1 MAWKACKNR
10 VTAGIT
16 ELCEVRWWV
25 PTDLR
30 DRFSRTGALFLPIG
44 HKSRHNGVAQTK
56 KGRHA
61 GRPIKTAILDGNC
74 LGFLFF
80 RRLVCRRRGLLRR
93 RRCRVRCA
101 RHAFFEAADTFAQA
115 SSQLGNL
122 PTSEQE
128 QDNRQDYQ
136 PMNRT
141 KLAHESPPRT
151 ICGALLTTLTQD
163 ASRGKCG

>member
-30 DRFSRTGALFLPIG
+30 DRFSRTGAFFYRLGTNHGITAW
-44 HKSRHNGVAQTK
+44 RRQK

-61 GRPIKTAILDGNC
+61 GRPIKTAILDGKC

-80 RRLVCRRRGLLRR
+80 RRLVCRRRGLLLR

>member
-56 KGRHA
+56 KRA
-61 GRPIKTAILDGNC
+61 ARWPPNQNRNSRWKLPRLSFLPPAC
-74 LGFLFF
+74 LP
-80 RRLVCRRRGLLRR
+80 
-93 RRCRVRCA
+93 
-101 RHAFFEAADTFAQA
+101 EAWSAAA
-115 SSQLGNL
+115 AALS
-122 PTSEQE
+122 
-128 QDNRQDYQ
+128 
-136 PMNRT
+136 
-141 KLAHESPPRT
+141 
-151 ICGALLTTLTQD
+151 GALRQTCLL
-163 ASRGKCG
+163 

>member
-56 KGRHA
+56 KRAAA
-61 GRPIKTAILDGNC
+61 GRPIKTAILDGKSRPS
-74 LGFLFF
+74 FLPPASLPEG
-80 RRLVCRRRGLLRR
+80 RS
-93 RRCRVRCA
+93 A
-101 RHAFFEAADTFAQA
+101 AAEAL
-115 SSQLGNL
+115 S
-122 PTSEQE
+122 
-128 QDNRQDYQ
+128 
-136 PMNRT
+136 
-141 KLAHESPPRT
+141 
-151 ICGALLTTLTQD
+151 GALRQTCLL
-163 ASRGKCG
+163 